1 MIKRLS
7 VFVALGLLLLFAV
20 SIASADEKPDVIKL
34 RKDLEIS
41 RDMTVKDVIV
51 IDGNLTVLGRV
62 EGNIVVVGGVM
73 TLKSGSYVGGSAVV
87 VGEISKD
94 PAAQVLGKI
103 TQVYMPHFIPS
114 VIDFFKGGWMAFWAT
129 ISLLALLGFLGLSVL
144 VIALVPEHMSAIVL
158 SIERSFLGM
167 FLWGVLW
174 TMLIVPIAVLLAISI
189 VGIVLIPLE
198 VLLVALA
205 LLIGYIASAIF
216 IGNKIFLTI
225 NKPAISFLSAILGM
239 VVLFLIGFVPIAG
252 AIVKSVF
259 LIAGFGAVVTSKLGT
274 VRDIT

>member
-7 VFVALGLLLLFAV
+7 ASIALGLLLLFAA
-20 SIASADEKPDVIKL
+20 SIASADERPDVIKL
-34 RKDLEIS
+34 KADLEIS
-41 RDMTVKDVIV
+41 RDMVVKDVIV
-51 IDGNLTVLGRV
+51 VAGNLTVLGRV
-62 EGNIVVVGGVM
+62 EGNVVVVGGVM

-103 TQVYMPHFIPS
+103 TQIYMPHFIPS
-114 VIDFFKGGWMAFWAT
+114 VINFFKGGWMVFWAA
-129 ISLLALLGFLGLSVL
+129 ISFLALLGFLGLSVL
-144 VIALVPEHMSAIVL
+144 MIALVPEHMNTIVL
-158 SIERSFLGM
+158 SLERSFLTM
-167 FLWGVLW
+167 FLWGILW
-174 TMLIVPIAVLLAISI
+174 TMLIAPIAVLLAISI

-216 IGNKIFLTI
+216 IGNKIFAAV
-225 NKPAISFLSAILGM
+225 NKPAIPFLGAILGI
-239 VVLFLIGFVPIAG
+239 VVLFLIGFIPVAG

-259 LIAGFGAVVTSKLGT
+259 LISGFGAVVTSKLGT